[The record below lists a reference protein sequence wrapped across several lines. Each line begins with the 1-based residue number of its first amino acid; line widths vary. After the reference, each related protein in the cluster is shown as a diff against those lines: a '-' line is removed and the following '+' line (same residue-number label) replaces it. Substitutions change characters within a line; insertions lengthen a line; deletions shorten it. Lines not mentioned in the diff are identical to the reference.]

1 MQVEMTQRATI
12 ALQKAEGELKQGLT
26 EVLRAFESG
35 KALPVEQVRSSNS
48 RPGVLV
54 ARIKDYRLF
63 YQPGEGVIQVLD
75 IVPRSEAYQ

>member
-12 ALQKAEGELKQGLT
+12 ALQKAEGELEQELA

-35 KALPVEQVRSSNS
+35 KTLPVEQVRLSNS

-54 ARIKDYRLF
+54 AKIKDYRLF
-63 YQPGEGVIQVLD
+63 YQPGDGVIRVLD
-75 IVPRSEAYQ
+75 IVPRSDTYQ